1 MVDEQNRPGRQG
13 WKPSFGLAAVWIIVY
28 ALATGAVY
36 LVLTPLPN
44 IVRDLAPFAMLGGVF
59 WLPFVAGW
67 HHRSWR
73 IALSVVLLL
82 SLIAIVVSIVLLIR
96 YAVFPGGLGLG
107 H

>member
-28 ALATGAVY
+28 GLATGAVY
-36 LVLTPLPN
+36 LVLTPLPV
-44 IVRDLAPFAMLGGVF
+44 IVRDLASFAMLGGVF

-73 IALSVVLLL
+73 IVLSVVLLL
-82 SLIAIVVSIVLLIR
+82 SLTAIVVSIVLVIM
-96 YAVFPGGLGLG
+96 YAGAAGGF

>member
-1 MVDEQNRPGRQG
+1 MVDEQNRPARQR

-36 LVLTPLPN
+36 LVLTPLPV
-44 IVRDLAPFAMLGGVF
+44 IVRDLASFAMLGGVF

-73 IALSVVLLL
+73 IVLSVVLLL
-82 SLIAIVVSIVLLIR
+82 SLTAIVVSIVLLIR
-96 YAVFPGGLGLG
+96 YAGAAGGF

>member
-1 MVDEQNRPGRQG
+1 MVDEQNRPGGQG

-28 ALATGAVY
+28 ALLAEAVY
-36 LVLTPLPN
+36 VVLTPLPA

-73 IALSVVLLL
+73 IGLAVVLLL
-82 SLIAIVVSIVLLIR
+82 ALTASVVSIVLLIR
-96 YAVFPGGLGLG
+96 YAGAAGGF